1 MARMGRPGL
10 SASQKA
16 ELWQRWK
23 NGQSLS
29 DIARVLRKHP
39 GSIHGVVSANGGIV
53 PRERCRS
60 RLALSLSEREEIS
73 RGIAAGDCMRQIAF
87 AIRRAPS
94 TVSRE
99 VARHDGRKRY
109 RASQADQAAWDRA
122 RRPKPCRLAAHRRLQ
137 KIVAERLGLD
147 WSPEQISGWLKRK
160 YPGDEE
166 MQISHE
172 TIYRSLFVQAR
183 GVLKKELVRHLRTRR
198 MMRRSK
204 KASTRGQPRVDQL
217 DENEW
222 DQVMSVNVKG
232 MWQSCKAV
240 FPAMKEQQSG
250 SIINISSLAATY
262 GMPNGLHYT
271 ASKAAVIGLTRG
283 LAREVGRYNI
293 RVNAVA
299 PNVVNTDA
307 TAEVFGDKR
316 DKVVDV
322 TMSQQSIR
330 KPLQTE
336 DIVGAVLFLA
346 SDYNKMITG
355 QTIMVD
361 GGTVML

>member
-1 MARMGRPGL
+1 MDFTN
-10 SASQKA
+10 K
-16 ELWQRWK
+16 
-23 NGQSLS
+23 
-29 DIARVLRKHP
+29 
-39 GSIHGVVSANGGIV
+39 VVIV
-53 PRERCRS
+53 TG
-60 RLALSLSEREEIS
+60 A
-73 RGIAAGDCMRQIAF
+73 
-87 AIRRAPS
+87 
-94 TVSRE
+94 
-99 VARHDGRKRY
+99 
-109 RASQADQAAWDRA
+109 
-122 RRPKPCRLAAHRRLQ
+122 
-137 KIVAERLGLD
+137 
-147 WSPEQISGWLKRK
+147 
-160 YPGDEE
+160 
-166 MQISHE
+166 
-172 TIYRSLFVQAR
+172 AR
-183 GVLKKELVRHLRTRR
+183 GLGQEYARQFAKLGASVAVNDVRDCSDTLQIVEEEGAQGLATVTDVT
-198 MMRRSK
+198 S
-204 KASTRGQPRVDQL
+204 ADSTREMADAVVKMFGRIDVLVNNAALYGSLKFGPFDQL

-232 MWQSCKAV
+232 MWQTCKAV

-250 SIINISSLAATY
+250 SIVNISSLAATY

-299 PNVVNTDA
+299 PNVVNTEA

-346 SDYNKMITG
+346 SDLNKMTTG